1 MGFLAMF
8 LITVLLFNAV
18 RAPLVI
24 WATVPMA
31 IVGVTVG
38 LLVLNKPFG
47 FMALLGDRQHPMA
60 TSQDVAGEG
69 AMRVM
74 PDEMMALLQCAR
86 AIP

>member
-1 MGFLAMF
+1 MPRCQWDFWLMF

-38 LLVLNKPFG
+38 L
-47 FMALLGDRQHPMA
+47 
-60 TSQDVAGEG
+60 
-69 AMRVM
+69 
-74 PDEMMALLQCAR
+74 CW
-86 AIP
+86 